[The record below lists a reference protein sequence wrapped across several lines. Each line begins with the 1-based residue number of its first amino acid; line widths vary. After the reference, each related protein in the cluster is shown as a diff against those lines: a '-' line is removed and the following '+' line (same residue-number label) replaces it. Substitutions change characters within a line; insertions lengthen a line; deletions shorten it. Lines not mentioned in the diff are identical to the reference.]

1 MLSSRIANNIVI
13 MEFSIFYV
21 QMCEREE
28 FYVDTSEGQRF
39 I

>member
-1 MLSSRIANNIVI
+1 
-13 MEFSIFYV
+13 
-21 QMCEREE
+21 MCEQEE

>member
-1 MLSSRIANNIVI
+1 
-13 MEFSIFYV
+13 
-21 QMCEREE
+21 MCEREE

>member
-1 MLSSRIANNIVI
+1 

-21 QMCEREE
+21 QLCEREE
-28 FYVDTSEGQRF
+28 FYADTSEGQRF